1 MPIRTLLEAVR
12 TASLPGLWSQG
23 VKLVREGRVMEV
35 ATSPAEVTLRVR
47 APGHV
52 VAKTVTL
59 FLEDQEWS
67 CDCDTNPTS
76 PQTTAERT
84 VAGLNNRGVVEPI
97 NYESVIALSRY
108 DKGQLQEVRLYP
120 IWARQ
125 NAPISRRG
133 IASLAPPEIAQ
144 RILARLQTL
153 SKPFGTVITIEGDV
167 GVIRVSPGAA

>member
-67 CDCDTNPTS
+67 CDCDTKNDPCAHVSAAAIFAARAKEGTGDLGPSPTATLEVA
-76 PQTTAERT
+76 PQ
-84 VAGLNNRGVVEPI
+84 
-97 NYESVIALSRY
+97 
-108 DKGQLQEVRLYP
+108 
-120 IWARQ
+120 
-125 NAPISRRG
+125 
-133 IASLAPPEIAQ
+133 
-144 RILARLQTL
+144 
-153 SKPFGTVITIEGDV
+153 
-167 GVIRVSPGAA
+167 